1 MSNQLQ
7 RKQRKITYLIILVA
21 IAIIAVVTIKMVN
34 AMSWNFQ
41 VAPSKT
47 IAKPGD
53 YIQLT
58 MKISEIDMGNLG
70 INAIESVLE
79 YDDSVFETVAR
90 EDFKMSNNWT
100 ATYNQEAGAKNGN
113 FLLSNLVAG
122 IKTEQTVGI
131 IELKIRKDVGP
142 QETVIRFKN
151 VKSNDG
157 KNLVNES
164 DKEIVIK
171 IVEDN
176 INSGDNGNETPSPLP
191 TTPSTD
197 DGNIGGNGNAG
208 GNGNVGGNGNGS
220 GTITP
225 TVKPTTSTGNKTPYK
240 TPGSVLPDKLPQ
252 TGIEE
257 TNPAILITA
266 ISVITIIATVALIKY
281 KKMDI

>member
-7 RKQRKITYLIILVA
+7 RKQRKITYLIIAVA
-21 IAIIAVVTIKMVN
+21 IAIIAIVTIKMVN
-34 AMSWNFQ
+34 AMSWNFH
-41 VAPSKT
+41 VTPSKT

-58 MKISEIDMGNLG
+58 MKISEIDMGKLG
-70 INAIESVLE
+70 INTIESVLE
-79 YDDSVFETVAR
+79 YDDAVFETVVR
-90 EDFKMSNNWT
+90 DDFKMSNNWT
-100 ATYNQEAGAKNGN
+100 ATYNQEAGSKNGN

-131 IELKIRKDVGP
+131 IELKVRKDVGA

-171 IVEDN
+171 IVEDSGN
-176 INSGDNGNETPSPLP
+176 IGTETPPVTETPDTNP
-191 TTPSTD
+191 TTPPAPSTGD
-197 DGNIGGNGNAG
+197 QNGNGN
-208 GNGNVGGNGNGS
+208 GNGNGS
-220 GTITP
+220 GIVTP
-225 TVKPTTSTGNKTPYK
+225 TVKPSASTGNKTPYK
-240 TPGSVLPDKLPQ
+240 TPGSVLPEKLPQ

-257 TNPAILITA
+257 TNPVILATAIAIITITA
-266 ISVITIIATVALIKY
+266 IITLIKY